1 MTKYDPSKRP
11 SAGDALKHKW
21 FKNVL
26 SIKQKSVNE
35 GILLDSYKNLMNF
48 NPEFKFQQATFA
60 YMVHH
65 LTDQDDVKEIRKIF
79 ESFDVNND
87 GKLSH
92 QELIDGF
99 KNVLA
104 QQNKGDKEISKVLKK
119 IDQDRSGFIEYE
131 EFIRATIN
139 KKNFISEEKVK
150 IVFDLFKDPKT
161 NTITV
166 SELKVILGLASKQ
179 FSDKVWNEIISQ
191 IFHQVDENNDE
202 EINLEE
208 FKNMMLKLII

>member
-1 MTKYDPSKRP
+1 MTKYDPSTRP

-26 SIKQKSVNE
+26 NIKQKSVNE

-139 KKNFISEEKVK
+139 KKNFISEDKVK

-208 FKNMMLKLII
+208 FKNMMLKWLD